1 MEATSSIKEVLAK
14 RIAGEIILSSDPG
27 RTLRKWREILN
38 TTQTRL
44 AKKLD
49 IFPSVISDYENGRRT
64 PGTRF
69 IRRFVLA
76 LISINVEDGG
86 RFLQEFSRLAITP
99 SDAIIDVREF
109 PASVEGWRIAEV
121 VKGVPVACE
130 NLLQRRIYGYT
141 VLDSIQFIQSLSR
154 SDAYIV
160 FGTTTERALIFT
172 NVSTGRSPMV
182 AVRVHPLKPK
192 MIILH
197 GPERV
202 DALAVRLAEVE
213 QIPLILSR
221 MNSIDML
228 VIALNKLY
236 QSMLSRT
243 PTR

>member
-1 MEATSSIKEVLAK
+1 MEATSPVQEVLAK

-27 RTLRKWREILN
+27 KTLRKWREILN

-44 AKKLD
+44 AKKLG
-49 IFPSVISDYENGRRT
+49 ISPSVISDYENGRRI

-76 LISINVEDGG
+76 LISINGEEGG
-86 RFLQEFSRLAITP
+86 RFLQELSSMTITP

-109 PASVEGWRIAEV
+109 PASVEARRISEA

-130 NLLQRRIYGYT
+130 NLLRRRIYGYT
-141 VLDSIQFIQSLSR
+141 VLDSIQFIQTLSI
-154 SDAYIV
+154 SDAYTV

-182 AVRVHPLKPK
+182 AVRVHPYKPK
-192 MIILH
+192 MVILH
-197 GPERV
+197 GPEHV

-213 QIPLILSR
+213 QIPLILSK
-221 MNSIDML
+221 MSSVDVL

-236 QSMLSRT
+236 QSMIS
-243 PTR
+243 

>member
-1 MEATSSIKEVLAK
+1 MEATSPVQEVLAK
-14 RIAGEIILSSDPG
+14 RIAGEIILSRDPG
-27 RTLRKWREILN
+27 KTLKKWREILS

-49 IFPSVISDYENGRRT
+49 ISPSVISDYENGRRI

-76 LISINVEDGG
+76 LISIDGEEGG
-86 RFLQEFSRLAITP
+86 RFLQELSRMTITP

-109 PASVEGWRIAEV
+109 PASVEARRISEV
-121 VKGVPVACE
+121 VQGVPVACE

-141 VLDSIQFIQSLSR
+141 VLDSIQFIQTLSI
-154 SDAYIV
+154 SDAYTV

-192 MIILH
+192 MVILH
-197 GPERV
+197 GPDRV

-213 QIPLILSR
+213 QIPLILSK
-221 MNSIDML
+221 MSSVDLL

-236 QSMLSRT
+236 QSMISRT
-243 PTR
+243 PSR